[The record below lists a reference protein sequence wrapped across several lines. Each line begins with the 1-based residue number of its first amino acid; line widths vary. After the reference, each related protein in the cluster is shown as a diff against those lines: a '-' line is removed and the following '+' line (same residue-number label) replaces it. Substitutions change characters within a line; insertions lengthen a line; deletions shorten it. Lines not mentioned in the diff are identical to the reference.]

1 MLFSSFIATKN
12 VLSLLLVTMYYC
24 KSKKEETWRRRK
36 NGVSHKK
43 EKKCTHTH
51 KKKKNFS
58 RERERERHTK
68 ERVLFSPLKTFF
80 FISVL
85 CAP

>member
-1 MLFSSFIATKN
+1 M
-12 VLSLLLVTMYYC
+12 
-24 KSKKEETWRRRK
+24 EE
-36 NGVSHKK
+36 
-43 EKKCTHTH
+43 EKKWGVAQKRKKMHTHTH
-51 KKKKNFS
+51 KKKNFS
-58 RERERERHTK
+58 RERERERERHTK